1 MQLFWFLLGFTQ
13 AFSLVSIT
21 GFSPPFNTDSALKAK
36 DSLFLTA
43 SEEVFADSRP

>member
-13 AFSLVSIT
+13 AFSLVSIIGSST
-21 GFSPPFNTDSALKAK
+21 PFNADPTLKAE

-43 SEEVFADSRP
+43 S